1 MATVN
6 GCNEPAQKTVLP
18 SSKKLVTIQPSQML
32 RLCWEWAWKN
42 KNWLKIW
49 CLLTSSL
56 VVAGLTVALIVG
68 VSMKLY
74 LDYQVSRATRNL
86 ERLGKEFEDWDRK
99 NRGK

>member
-1 MATVN
+1 
-6 GCNEPAQKTVLP
+6 
-18 SSKKLVTIQPSQML
+18 
-32 RLCWEWAWKN
+32 
-42 KNWLKIW
+42 
-49 CLLTSSL
+49 
-56 VVAGLTVALIVG
+56 